1 MFIVVERDIYSQN
14 FRKENKPKKKGS
26 MRILIERRENRFV
39 LKCERSNF

>member
-26 MRILIERRENRFV
+26 MRILTERRENKICF
-39 LKCERSNF
+39 KM